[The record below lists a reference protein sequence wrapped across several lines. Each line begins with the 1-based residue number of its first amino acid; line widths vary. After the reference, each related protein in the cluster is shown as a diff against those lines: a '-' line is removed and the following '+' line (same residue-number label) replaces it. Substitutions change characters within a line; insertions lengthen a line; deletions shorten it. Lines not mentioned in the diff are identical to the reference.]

1 MRIVIIKAIPTCV
14 FIDQPFCFQD
24 DHRGKRDPKIP
35 INDDQVS
42 AATHR
47 ATTLNLPC
55 QATCH
60 SIQQSAEESERF
72 AS

>member
-1 MRIVIIKAIPTCV
+1 MCSSLINHSDFNTIIAANVI
-14 FIDQPFCFQD
+14 
-24 DHRGKRDPKIP
+24 PKIP
-35 INDDQVS
+35 IKDDQVS
-42 AATHR
+42 AATYP

-60 SIQQSAEESERF
+60 SIQQSAEENERF